1 MAGSSLPILSLTL
14 TRISN
19 SLILGID
26 ENNHTQ
32 IKPHNEAV
40 TQQGCTLEDRGGPDC
55 EFNNSTAVGN

>member
-1 MAGSSLPILSLTL
+1 MQNFLLSEWALTL

-40 TQQGCTLEDRGGPDC
+40 TQQGCSLTDRGGPDC
-55 EFNNSTAVGN
+55 EFNNSTKVGN